1 MRTTVFSPSLR
12 HTAVAVAVMAACMGA
27 YAASDDDE
35 AEPRD
40 SVQTTISMGVGL
52 LSDDSADRAQFGQYR
67 GLRADRSAVA
77 SLGIDYSL
85 RKESTSTWVQLQGT
99 DLTGDERELHLVW
112 KNPGNWKL
120 SADYSELLRVDPNT
134 ANTGLTRIGF
144 VNPVVANVTPG
155 YGSDVQLSTK
165 RSASGLGFAK
175 WINPSLQLELDLKS
189 ENKTGTRLSGIGMNC
204 PSVIAPVCGSTTGW
218 GVLMMPEP
226 IMANHSQVEARMS
239 YAQEALRFNVGYYGS
254 FYRNDY
260 STLTP
265 SLPGSLNTTS
275 NASLLSILG
284 QPLALAPNN
293 EAHQWD
299 LSGSYDFTKTTRATL
314 KLARAVSI
322 QNQNFASAG
331 LTGAPAGLGDLGAQV
346 NTTTGKLGLT
356 SRPMPQLT
364 LLADVRYEDRDDQ
377 TPIALYNNEGTATYT
392 NHRLPYRKTQGK
404 LQASW
409 QFNGDTKGTFGV
421 DQESVDRGVFT
432 ATSAMLGVSALR
444 QNTDETTV
452 RADLRNKFSDE
463 FSGTMGISRSR
474 RDGSNWLRDNAGL
487 GVTEVT
493 NPADPVNG
501 LSSTAV
507 FMPTL
512 ADRQR
517 DKLKFAADWQASEAL
532 SIQLVGETGRDQ
544 YTVPSAYGLRDTGMN
559 QLSVDWTYAL
569 SDNWS
574 LNGYLAQSQQSL
586 NQARPAG
593 YIMAFDNRNLSASLG
608 ATGKINAQLN
618 VGGSLA
624 YMSDKSAYA
633 QTLDTLASSESA
645 ALLASSGGLPDVEFR
660 QTTLKLFGK
669 YALDKSSAVR
679 VDLVYQET
687 NTNDWAWGANGTS
700 FAYSDGSTVWQRPS
714 QSVGFV
720 GVTYQLTLP

>member
-1 MRTTVFSPSLR
+1 
-12 HTAVAVAVMAACMGA
+12 MAACMGA

-67 GLRADRSAVA
+67 GLRADRKAVA

-144 VNPVVANVTPG
+144 VNPVVANVTQG
-155 YGSDVQLSTK
+155 LGTDVQFSTK

-189 ENKTGTRLSGIGMNC
+189 ENKTGTRLSGIGMSCSPLMAANC
-204 PSVIAPVCGSTTGW
+204 SNWA
-218 GVLMMPEP
+218 VLMMPEP
-226 IMANHSQVEARMS
+226 IMANHSQIEARMS
-239 YAQEALRFNVGYYGS
+239 YAQEALRFNLGYYGS

-260 STLTP
+260 STMAP
-265 SLPGSLNTTS
+265 VLPGSLNTPATS
-275 NASLLSILG
+275 NASLLGLLG
-284 QPLALAPNN
+284 QSVAMAPNN

-299 LSGSYDFTKTTRATL
+299 LGGSYDFNKTTRATL
-314 KLARAVSI
+314 KLARMVST

-331 LTGAPAGLGDLGAQV
+331 FSGVPTGDLGAQV
-346 NTTTGKLGLT
+346 TSTTAKLGLT
-356 SRPMPQLT
+356 SRPVRELT

-377 TPIALYNNEGTATYT
+377 TPIYGYNFNGVDPTRPYT
-392 NHRLPYRKTQGK
+392 NHSLPYRKTQAK
-404 LQASW
+404 LQAGW

-421 DQESVDRGVFT
+421 DQESIDRGVFT
-432 ATSAMLGVSALR
+432 STGAINGISALR
-444 QNTDETTV
+444 QQTDETTV
-452 RADLRNKFSDE
+452 RADVRNKFSDE
-463 FSGTMGISRSR
+463 VSGTVGLSRSR
-474 RDGSNWLRDNAGL
+474 RDGSNWLRGNGGA

-493 NPADPVNG
+493 NPADPTNG
-501 LSSTAV
+501 FSSTAV

-517 DKLKFAADWQASEAL
+517 DKLKLGGDWQVSEAL
-532 SIQLVGETGRDQ
+532 TLQLVGETGRDQ
-544 YTVPSAYGLRDTGMN
+544 YSAPSAYGLRDTGMN
-559 QLSVDWTYAL
+559 QFSVDWTYVL

-624 YMSDKSAYA
+624 FMNDKSVYA
-633 QTLDTLASSESA
+633 QTLDTLAGADGA
-645 ALLASSGGLPDVEFR
+645 ALLANGGLPDVEFR

-669 YALDKSSAVR
+669 YALDKASAVR

-687 NTNDWAWGANGTS
+687 ATNDWAWGSNGSS

>member
-1 MRTTVFSPSLR
+1 MRNTVFSPSLR

-134 ANTGLTRIGF
+134 ANTGLTRVGF

-155 YGSDVQLSTK
+155 YGSDVQFSTK

-175 WINPSLQLELDLKS
+175 WINPALQLELDFKS
-189 ENKTGTRLSGIGMNC
+189 ENKTGTRLSGIGMSCSPLMAANC
-204 PSVIAPVCGSTTGW
+204 GDWA
-218 GVLMMPEP
+218 VLLMPEP
-226 IMANHSQVEARMS
+226 IMANHSQIEARMS
-239 YAQEALRFNVGYYGS
+239 YAQEALRFNLGYYGS

-260 STLTP
+260 STLSP
-265 SLPGSLNTTS
+265 VLPGSLNTPATS
-275 NASLLSILG
+275 NASLLGLLS
-284 QPLALAPNN
+284 QPVALAPNN

-299 LSGSYDFTKTTRATL
+299 LGGSYDFNKTTRATL
-314 KLARAVSI
+314 KLARMVSI

-331 LTGAPAGLGDLGAQV
+331 FAGVPAGDLGAQV
-346 NTTTGKLGLT
+346 VSATAKLGLT
-356 SRPMPQLT
+356 SRPVRELT
-364 LLADVRYEDRDDQ
+364 LLADVRYENRDDQ
-377 TPIALYNNEGTATYT
+377 TPIYAYNFNGSAANPGHYDIH
-392 NHRLPYRKTQGK
+392 NLPYRKTQAK
-404 LQASW
+404 VQAGW
-409 QFNGDTKGTFGV
+409 QFNGDTKGTLGV
-421 DQESVDRGVFT
+421 DRESIDRGVFT
-432 ATSAMLGVSALR
+432 ASSAIKGVSALR
-444 QNTDETTV
+444 QQTDETTV
-452 RADLRNKFSDE
+452 RADVRNKFSDE
-463 FSGTMGISRSR
+463 VSGTVGLSRSR
-474 RDGSNWLRDNAGL
+474 RDGSNWLRGNSGTGL
-487 GVTEVT
+487 TEVT

-501 LSSTAV
+501 FSSTAV

-517 DKLKFAADWQASEAL
+517 DKLKLGGDWQVSEAL
-532 SIQLVGETGRDQ
+532 TLQLVGETGRDQ
-544 YTVPSAYGLRDTGMN
+544 YSAPSVYGLRDTGMN
-559 QLSVDWTYAL
+559 QFSVDWTYVL

-624 YMSDKSAYA
+624 FMNDKSVYA
-633 QTLDTLASSESA
+633 QTLDTLAGADGA
-645 ALLASSGGLPDVEFR
+645 ALLANGGLPDVEFR

-669 YALDKSSAVR
+669 YALDKASAVR

-687 NTNDWAWGANGTS
+687 ATNDWAWGSNGTS
-700 FAYSDGSTVWQRPS
+700 FAYSDGSTVWQRTS
-714 QSVGFV
+714 QNVGFV

>member
-1 MRTTVFSPSLR
+1 MRTTVFSTSLR
-12 HTAVAVAVMAACMGA
+12 HTAVTVAVLAVCTGA

-40 SVQTTISMGVGL
+40 SVQTTISMGLGL
-52 LSDDSADRAQFGQYR
+52 ISDSSADRAQFSQYR
-67 GLRADRSAVA
+67 GLSAERKLVP

-120 SADYSELLRVDPNT
+120 SADYGELLRVDPNT
-134 ANTGLTRIGF
+134 VNTGLTRIGF
-144 VNPVVANVTPG
+144 VNPVVANVTAG

-189 ENKTGTRLSGIGMNC
+189 ENKTGTRLSGIGMSCSPLFATNC
-204 PSVIAPVCGSTTGW
+204 GNWA
-218 GVLMMPEP
+218 VLMMPEP
-226 IMANHSQVEARMS
+226 VMSNHSQVEARMS
-239 YAQEALRFNVGYYGS
+239 YAQEALRFNLGYYGS

-260 STLTP
+260 SALGP
-265 SLPGSLNTTS
+265 VMPGSLNTPSTS
-275 NASLLSILG
+275 NASLLGLLG
-284 QPLALAPNN
+284 QSVALAPNN

-299 LSGSYDFTKTTRATL
+299 LSGSYDFNKTTRATL
-314 KLARAVSI
+314 KFARAVSI

-331 LTGAPAGLGDLGAQV
+331 FSGVPTGDLGAQV
-346 NTTTGKLGLT
+346 TSTTAKLGLS
-356 SRPMPQLT
+356 SRPVPQLT
-364 LLADVRYEDRDDQ
+364 LLADVRYENRDDQ
-377 TPIALYNNEGTATYT
+377 TPIYGYNFNGVDPIKPYT
-392 NHRLPYRKTQGK
+392 NHSLPYRKTQGK
-404 LQASW
+404 VQASW
-409 QFNGDTKGTFGV
+409 QFNGDTKGTVGA
-421 DQESVDRGVFT
+421 DHESIDRGVFT
-432 ATSAMLGVSALR
+432 PTSAINGISALR

-463 FSGTMGISRSR
+463 VSGTMGLSRSR
-474 RDGSNWLRDNAGL
+474 RDGSNWLRGNSGA

-493 NPADPVNG
+493 NPADPLNG
-501 LSSTAV
+501 FSSTAV

-532 SIQLVGETGRDQ
+532 SVQLVGETGSDKF
-544 YTVPSAYGLRDTGMN
+544 TTPSIYGLRDTSMN
-559 QLSVDWTYAL
+559 QLSVDWNYAL

-574 LNGYLAQSQQSL
+574 LNGYLAQSKQGL

-593 YIMAFDNRNLSASLG
+593 YIMAFDNRNLSASFG
-608 ATGKINAQLN
+608 AAGKINAQFN

-624 YMSDKSAYA
+624 YMNDKSVYA
-633 QTLDTLASSESA
+633 QTLDTFASAESA
-645 ALLASSGGLPDVEFR
+645 ALLASGGLPDVEFR

-669 YALDKSSAVR
+669 YALDKASAVR

-687 NTNDWAWGANGTS
+687 ATNDWAWGSNGTS
-700 FAYSDGSTVWQRPS
+700 FAYSDGSTVWQRPN